1 MTAEER
7 PGDGLRP
14 DGWPQPDGTT
24 QPGDGPLQGLR
35 VLDLA
40 TIYAGPLIAQL
51 LGDFGADVIKV
62 EHPARA
68 DGLRGHGRQVDGIGL
83 WWKMLGRNKRTVG
96 INLSDPDGAAVL
108 LRLAAT
114 ADVVIESF
122 RPGTMERWGL
132 GYGPLSEANPGVVMV
147 RVSGFGQD
155 GPYASRPGFGT
166 LIEAMSGFAAM
177 TGEPDG
183 PPTLPPFGLAD
194 GIAGISGAMATLLA
208 LYYRDARHGSGQVV
222 DLSVLDPLITVLGP
236 QPTGYDLLGEIPART
251 GNRSTNNAPRNTYL
265 TSDGKWVA
273 VSSSATSIAER
284 IMRVIGHPE
293 LIDEPWFAS
302 GAGRAEHSDLID
314 SLVSGWISSHRQEE
328 VLETFEQAQAAVAP
342 VYDVGE
348 LVADPHIQARQ
359 TLTRVP
365 DPDFGQLLMQNVLA
379 RLSASPGR
387 IRFTGR
393 PAGADTDAVLIGELG
408 LSDSYVEGLRARGII
423 R

>member
-1 MTAEER
+1 M
-7 PGDGLRP
+7 
-14 DGWPQPDGTT
+14 
-24 QPGDGPLQGLR
+24 R

-62 EHPARA
+62 EHPERG

-83 WWKMLGRNKRTVG
+83 WWKIVARNKRTLAV
-96 INLSDPDGAAVL
+96 NLGQPAGSDIL

-132 GYGPLSEANPGVVMV
+132 GYEKLSAANPGLVLVGV
-147 RVSGFGQD
+147 TGLGQE
-155 GPYASRPGFGT
+155 GPYPSRPGFGT
-166 LIEAMSGFAAM
+166 LIEAMSGFAAV

-194 GIAGISGAMATLLA
+194 GIAGISGAMATLTA
-208 LYYRDARHGSGQVV
+208 LYYRDARGGSGQVI
-222 DLSVLDPLITVLGP
+222 DLAVLDPLITVLGP
-236 QPTGYDLLGEIPART
+236 QPTVYDLLGEIPERT

-284 IMRVIGHPE
+284 IMRIIGHPE
-293 LIDEPWFAS
+293 LIDEPWFAT

-314 SLVSGWISSHRQEE
+314 SLVGGWIAAHTRDE
-328 VLETFEQAQAAVAP
+328 VLDTFEAAQAAVAP
-342 VYDVGE
+342 VYDVST
-348 LVADPHIQARQ
+348 LVADPHIQARE
-359 TLTRVP
+359 TLIEVP
-365 DPDFGQLLMQNVLA
+365 DSDFGQLLMQNVLA
-379 RLSASPGR
+379 RLSESP
-387 IRFTGR
+387 
-393 PAGADTDAVLIGELG
+393 
-408 LSDSYVEGLRARGII
+408 
-423 R
+423 

>member
-1 MTAEER
+1 MPSPASSSADSQAA
-7 PGDGLRP
+7 G
-14 DGWPQPDGTT
+14 QPASR
-24 QPGDGPLQGLR
+24 GPLEGLR

-51 LGDFGADVIKV
+51 LGDFGAEVIKV
-62 EHPARA
+62 EHPGRG

-83 WWKMLGRNKRTVG
+83 WWKIVGRNKRTVA
-96 INLSDPDGAAVL
+96 IDLSDPEGADVM

-132 GYGPLSEANPGVVMV
+132 GHEKLSEANPGVVMV
-147 RVSGFGQD
+147 RVSGFGQE
-155 GPYASRPGFGT
+155 GPYANRPGFGT
-166 LIEAMSGFAAM
+166 LIEAMSGFAAA

-194 GIAGISGAMATLLA
+194 GVAGISGAMATLVA
-208 LYYRDARHGSGQVV
+208 LYHRDACGGRGQVI
-222 DLSVLDPLITVLGP
+222 DLAVLEPLITVLGP
-236 QPTGYDLLGEIPART
+236 QPTVYRLLGEIPART

-284 IMRVIGHPE
+284 IMRIVGHPE
-293 LIDEPWFAS
+293 LIDEPWFSS
-302 GAGRAEHSDLID
+302 GTGRAEHSDLID
-314 SLVSGWISSHRQEE
+314 SLVGGWIARHSEEE
-328 VLETFEQAQAAVAP
+328 VLDTFEKAQAAVAP
-342 VYDVGE
+342 VYDVSA

-359 TLTRVP
+359 TLIEVP

-393 PAGADTDAVLIGELG
+393 PVGADTDAVLIRELG
-408 LSDSYVEGLRARGII
+408 LSEGYVEGLRSRGVI

>member
-1 MTAEER
+1 MTSPAQPAE
-7 PGDGLRP
+7 
-14 DGWPQPDGTT
+14 QPAQTG
-24 QPGDGPLQGLR
+24 PASPGPLAGLR

-62 EHPARA
+62 EHPGRG

-83 WWKMLGRNKRTVG
+83 WWKIVARNKRTIAV
-96 INLSDPDGAAVL
+96 NLSDRAGADLL

-132 GYGPLSEANPGVVMV
+132 GYDELSAANPALVMV
-147 RVSGFGQD
+147 RVSGFGQE

-166 LIEAMSGFAAM
+166 LIEAMSGFAAV

-194 GIAGISGAMATLLA
+194 GVAGISGAMATMVA
-208 LYYRDARHGSGQVV
+208 LYHRDARGGRGQVV
-222 DLSVLDPLITVLGP
+222 DLAVLDPLITVLGP
-236 QPTGYDLLGEIPART
+236 QPTVYSLLGEIPART

-265 TSDGKWVA
+265 TADGKWVA

-284 IMRVIGHPE
+284 IMAIIGHPE
-293 LIDEPWFAS
+293 LIDEPWFAT

-314 SLVSGWISSHRQEE
+314 SLVGDWIGARSRDE
-328 VLETFEQAQAAVAP
+328 VLDTFEAAQAAVAA
-342 VYDVGE
+342 VYDVST
-348 LVADPHIQARQ
+348 LVADPHIQARE
-359 TLTRVP
+359 TLIEVP
-365 DPDFGQLLMQNVLA
+365 DADFGQLLMQNVLA

-393 PAGADTDAVLIGELG
+393 PIGADTDAILIRELG
-408 LSDSYVEGLRARGII
+408 LSESDVEGLRSRGVI

>member
-1 MTAEER
+1 VTSPEEPAR
-7 PGDGLRP
+7 PG
-14 DGWPQPDGTT
+14 
-24 QPGDGPLQGLR
+24 PLDGLR

-51 LGDFGADVIKV
+51 LGDFGADVVKV
-62 EHPARA
+62 EHPVHG

-83 WWKMLGRNKRTVG
+83 WWKIVGRNKRTIAVDLG
-96 INLSDPDGAAVL
+96 KPEGADIM

-132 GYGPLSEANPGVVMV
+132 GYEKLSAGNPGLVMV

-166 LIEAMSGFAAM
+166 LIEAMSGFAAV

-194 GIAGISGAMATLLA
+194 GVAGISGAMAALMA
-208 LYYRDARHGSGQVV
+208 LYYRDARGGQGQVV
-222 DLSVLDPLITVLGP
+222 DLAVLDPLISVLGA
-236 QPTGYDLLGEIPART
+236 QPTVYNLLGEVPMRT

-265 TSDGKWVA
+265 TSDGQWVA

-284 IMRVIGHPE
+284 IMRLIGHPE
-293 LIDEPWFAS
+293 LIDEPWFPS

-314 SLVSGWISSHRQEE
+314 SLVGGWIAGHSREE
-328 VLETFEQAQAAVAP
+328 VLDAFESAQAAVAP
-342 VYDVGE
+342 VYDVSA

-359 TLTRVP
+359 TLIEVP
-365 DPDFGQLLMQNVLA
+365 DSDFGQLLMQNVLA
-379 RLSASPGR
+379 RLSESPGR

-393 PAGADTDAVLIGELG
+393 PVGADTDSILMQELG
-408 LSDSYVEGLRARGII
+408 LSESNVEDLRSQGVI

>member
-1 MTAEER
+1 MAVEER
-7 PGDGLRP
+7 PSEGLGP
-14 DGWPQPDGTT
+14 GGWPQPDGST
-24 QPGDGPLQGLR
+24 QPGDGPLHGLR

-83 WWKMLGRNKRTVG
+83 WWKMLARNKRTIG
-96 INLSDPDGAAVL
+96 INLSNPDGTAVL

-132 GYGPLSEANPGVVMV
+132 GYGPLSGANPGVVMV

-194 GIAGISGAMATLLA
+194 GIAGITGAMATLLA
-208 LYYRDARHGSGQVV
+208 LYHRDARHGSGQVV

-284 IMRVIGHPE
+284 IMRIIGHPE

-314 SLVSGWISSHRQEE
+314 SLVSGWIASRRQEE
-328 VLETFEQAQAAVAP
+328 VLETFEKAQAAVAP
-342 VYDVGE
+342 VYDVGD
-348 LVADPHIQARQ
+348 LVADPHIQARE

-393 PAGADTDAVLIGELG
+393 PVGADTDAVLIGELG

>member
-1 MTAEER
+1 VTSPE
-7 PGDGLRP
+7 
-14 DGWPQPDGTT
+14 QPT
-24 QPGDGPLQGLR
+24 GPLAGMR

-62 EHPARA
+62 EHPERG

-83 WWKMLGRNKRTVG
+83 WWKIVARNKRTVAV
-96 INLSDPDGAAVL
+96 NLGQPAGSDIL

-132 GYGPLSEANPGVVMV
+132 GYEKLSAANPGLVMV
-147 RVSGFGQD
+147 RVSGFGQE

-166 LIEAMSGFAAM
+166 LIEAMSGFAAV

-194 GIAGISGAMATLLA
+194 GIAGISGAMATLTA
-208 LYYRDARHGSGQVV
+208 LYYRDARGGSGQVI
-222 DLSVLDPLITVLGP
+222 DLAVLDPLITVLGP
-236 QPTGYDLLGEIPART
+236 QPTVYDLLGEIPERT

-284 IMRVIGHPE
+284 IMRIIGHPE
-293 LIDEPWFAS
+293 LIDEPWFAT

-314 SLVSGWISSHRQEE
+314 SLVGGWIAAHTRDE
-328 VLETFEQAQAAVAP
+328 VLDTFEAAQAAVAP
-342 VYDVGE
+342 VYDVST
-348 LVADPHIQARQ
+348 LVADPHIQARE
-359 TLTRVP
+359 TLIEVP
-365 DPDFGQLLMQNVLA
+365 DSDFGQLLMQNVLA
-379 RLSASPGR
+379 RLSESPGR

-393 PAGADTDAVLIGELG
+393 PIGADTDAILIGELG
-408 LSDSYVEGLRARGII
+408 FSESDVEGLRSRGVV

>member
-1 MTAEER
+1 VTS
-7 PGDGLRP
+7 P
-14 DGWPQPDGTT
+14 DQPA
-24 QPGDGPLQGLR
+24 GPLAGTR

-62 EHPARA
+62 EHPERG

-83 WWKMLGRNKRTVG
+83 WWKIVARNKRTIAV
-96 INLSDPDGAAVL
+96 NLGTPEGSDLL

-132 GYGPLSEANPGVVMV
+132 GYEQLSAANPGLIMV
-147 RVSGFGQD
+147 RVSGFGQE

-166 LIEAMSGFAAM
+166 LIEAMSGFAAI

-194 GIAGISGAMATLLA
+194 GVAGISGAMATLVA
-208 LYYRDARHGSGQVV
+208 LYYRDARGGRGQVV
-222 DLSVLDPLITVLGP
+222 DLAVLDPLITVLGP
-236 QPTGYDLLGEIPART
+236 QPTVYDLLGEIPERT
-251 GNRSTNNAPRNTYL
+251 GNRSANNAPRNTYL
-265 TSDGKWVA
+265 TADGKWVG

-284 IMRVIGHPE
+284 IMRIVGHPE
-293 LIDEPWFAS
+293 LIDEPWFAT

-314 SLVSGWISSHRQEE
+314 SLVGGWIAAHTRDE
-328 VLETFEQAQAAVAP
+328 VLGIFEAAQAAVAP
-342 VYDVGE
+342 VYDVST
-348 LVADPHIQARQ
+348 LVADPHIQARE
-359 TLTRVP
+359 TLTEVP

-393 PAGADTDAVLIGELG
+393 PIGADTDAILIRELG
-408 LSDSYVEGLRARGII
+408 LGESEVEGLRSRGII